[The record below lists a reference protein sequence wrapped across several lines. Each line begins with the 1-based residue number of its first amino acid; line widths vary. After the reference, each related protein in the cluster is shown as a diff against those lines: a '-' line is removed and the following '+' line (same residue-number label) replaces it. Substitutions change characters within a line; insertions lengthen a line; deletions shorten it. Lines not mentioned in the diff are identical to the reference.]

1 MDKLIKE
8 KEQNVHMAMIP
19 LEAVPLIGIRITE
32 ASTSTEIPS
41 TIPVQVSDASE
52 KLVKSM
58 EDMSIQGEEIKK
70 LQEEVN
76 NLQELKSMFQAS
88 HQEEMHKSQRLS
100 QQLQQLQ
107 KETVME
113 KTLAQA
119 KENIWV
125 DINKSMS
132 EIWPSIQI
140 IFEQHELVQKARGEI
155 EIIKEELG
163 ERPTEA
169 SELIIFINSK
179 NKQELE
185 ELEIEDRTDTILEIK
200 KVLTKKGLMLQ
211 LEEKAQVMDIG
222 VQIFFSKFEV
232 LHKKGLP
239 GLLVLNDKLITLSDY
254 KQKMSAVAKDSSKFA
269 GIQGSITG
277 KYFLET
283 LQLDLSI
290 QHEIKHIFITKP
302 TFAKYTEMD
311 EIYRKVTQDFHPR

>member
-8 KEQNVHMAMIP
+8 KEQNVQMAMIP
-19 LEAVPLIGIRITE
+19 LEAVPLTGIRTTE
-32 ASTSTEIPS
+32 ASTSTKIPS
-41 TIPVQVSDASE
+41 TIPVQVSDASD

-58 EDMSIQGEEIKK
+58 EDMSIQGEEIRK
-70 LQEEVN
+70 LQEEVK

-100 QQLQQLQ
+100 QQLQQLE
-107 KETVME
+107 KETAME

-140 IFEQHELVQKARGEI
+140 IFEQHELVQKARGAI

-169 SELIIFINSK
+169 TELIIFLNSK

-185 ELEIEDRTDTILEIK
+185 ELEIEDRT
-200 KVLTKKGLMLQ
+200 
-211 LEEKAQVMDIG
+211 
-222 VQIFFSKFEV
+222 
-232 LHKKGLP
+232 
-239 GLLVLNDKLITLSDY
+239 
-254 KQKMSAVAKDSSKFA
+254 
-269 GIQGSITG
+269 
-277 KYFLET
+277 
-283 LQLDLSI
+283 
-290 QHEIKHIFITKP
+290 
-302 TFAKYTEMD
+302 
-311 EIYRKVTQDFHPR
+311 